1 MQKCRIVPQVHKK
14 HTEIYYKCF
23 FTRKLCYHHVFE
35 KPAAAHFDGS
45 MDQDPAKLRR
55 GLHKSQTYTSKKKK
69 KNAKLHFK
77 LRVNIIKQKCQHVR

>member
-45 MDQDPAKLRR
+45 MDQDPAKMRR
-55 GLHKSQTYTSKKKK
+55 GLHKSQTYTSKK